1 MDIHPSQI
9 PISQLFD
16 VKDYSEAWK
25 VISEML
31 TTGFSKEA
39 GFKILMPKDQN
50 LAKKLG
56 YTILNEL
63 NKGLKIKQYSHRIRY
78 FVYHHDAEHYAIV
91 IASEEALAKL
101 HL

>member
-1 MDIHPSQI
+1 MDMHPSQI

-31 TTGFSKEA
+31 AMGFGKEA

-63 NKGLKIKQYSHRIRY
+63 SKGLKMRQYRHKI
-78 FVYHHDAEHYAIV
+78 H
-91 IASEEALAKL
+91 
-101 HL
+101 

>member
-16 VKDYSEAWK
+16 VKDYSEVWE
-25 VISEML
+25 VINEML
-31 TTGFSKEA
+31 AMDFSKEK
-39 GFKILMPKDQN
+39 GFKILIPKDQN

-63 NKGLKIKQYSHRIRY
+63 NKGLRVQQYRHNIRY
-78 FVYHHDAEHYAIV
+78 FVYHHDPEHYAIV

-101 HL
+101 HV